1 MRSLKTKGFTPVEIH
16 RQLQGARR
24 RRRQSGPDLTSVRR
38 ALKGATFKRARVETR
53 GGRRILSA
61 RNVRSLD
68 AARKRLIDEAK
79 GEKEVHWDDVIE
91 AARVRKVNR
100 TTAAKSMRR
109 AGYDIKW
116 RAPRLKPE
124 RTPEEDARRKELCD
138 KYRKLPGTF
147 WTRTVDAYI
156 DLKKWKIPRSVRG
169 RKYLCKMRVRG
180 HLRTRGDGLEEEFH
194 EARPQ
199 EA

>member
-1 MRSLKTKGFTPVEIH
+1 MFELVCPQPLPSIPASAQRQTMGKHFSDGELDSMHSLKAKGFTPVEIH

-91 AARVRKVNR
+91 AARVPKVDR

-116 RAPRLKPE
+116 RAPRLKPG
-124 RTPEEDARRKELCD
+124 P
-138 KYRKLPGTF
+138 P
-147 WTRTVDAYI
+147 V
-156 DLKKWKIPRSVRG
+156 
-169 RKYLCKMRVRG
+169 
-180 HLRTRGDGLEEEFH
+180 
-194 EARPQ
+194 
-199 EA
+199 

>member
-1 MRSLKTKGFTPVEIH
+1 M
-16 RQLQGARR
+16 
-24 RRRQSGPDLTSVRR
+24 
-38 ALKGATFKRARVETR
+38 KGATFKRARVETR

-91 AARVRKVNR
+91 AARVPKVNR

-109 AGYDIKW
+109 AGYDIRW
-116 RAPRLKPE
+116 RAPRLKPG

-138 KYRKLPGTF
+138 KYRKLPGAL
-147 WTRTVDAYI
+147 WTRIVDA
-156 DLKKWKIPRSVRG
+156 
-169 RKYLCKMRVRG
+169 
-180 HLRTRGDGLEEEFH
+180 
-194 EARPQ
+194 
-199 EA
+199 